1 MPRQATCI
9 ACCSLQCCPTAQVK
23 LISSTLPEQQLINT
37 GNILRCDH
45 RQTALA
51 KGVPSTEEE
60 MLLALQCTHN
70 CWRCRAS
77 ESTTQSAGR
86 VVCLVRSNKK
96 QGFFSFFFF
105 FSFAFF
111 AFLSHH
117 TVLQPTCILS
127 VGFHF
132 VQTVD
137 HPQIMQQV
145 PSAALHE
152 TSITAKLFVMCE
164 YTPGD
169 AVDAAIAAARVLD
182 VPALTQITIS
192 SASPPTMLEQ
202 DQALADLRTLKSS
215 GVVEEFGVCDVT
227 PQQLQCLVDQSDA
240 TGTARPSF
248 VQVHSSLGE
257 TMDAEALLSLS
268 AQHNV
273 AVMAHDD
280 APITNVAEIT
290 NSVHKFWLP
299 FHADD
304 EEEPPLPTL
313 QWMLRYTVV
322 DTARSVVE
330 MVGYVASSVPQRPKL
345 S

>member
-86 VVCLVRSNKK
+86 V
-96 QGFFSFFFF
+96 
-105 FSFAFF
+105 
-111 AFLSHH
+111 
-117 TVLQPTCILS
+117 
-127 VGFHF
+127 
-132 VQTVD
+132 TVD

-290 NSVHKFWLP
+290 NSVHKVKHIPMAFNNVYAHRMFSHSRVLGLSVLVLDGELQSCFIAHRAFANLP
-299 FHADD
+299 SIAF
-304 EEEPPLPTL
+304 
-313 QWMLRYTVV
+313 
-322 DTARSVVE
+322 
-330 MVGYVASSVPQRPKL
+330 
-345 S
+345 

>member
-86 VVCLVRSNKK
+86 V
-96 QGFFSFFFF
+96 
-105 FSFAFF
+105 
-111 AFLSHH
+111 
-117 TVLQPTCILS
+117 
-127 VGFHF
+127 
-132 VQTVD
+132 TVD

-169 AVDAAIAAARVLD
+169 AVDAAIAGKH
-182 VPALTQITIS
+182 TQ
-192 SASPPTMLEQ
+192 
-202 DQALADLRTLKSS
+202 
-215 GVVEEFGVCDVT
+215 
-227 PQQLQCLVDQSDA
+227 
-240 TGTARPSF
+240 
-248 VQVHSSLGE
+248 H
-257 TMDAEALLSLS
+257 
-268 AQHNV
+268 
-273 AVMAHDD
+273 
-280 APITNVAEIT
+280 
-290 NSVHKFWLP
+290 
-299 FHADD
+299 
-304 EEEPPLPTL
+304 TL
-313 QWMLRYTVV
+313 QMHGMR
-322 DTARSVVE
+322 
-330 MVGYVASSVPQRPKL
+330 VAG
-345 S
+345 